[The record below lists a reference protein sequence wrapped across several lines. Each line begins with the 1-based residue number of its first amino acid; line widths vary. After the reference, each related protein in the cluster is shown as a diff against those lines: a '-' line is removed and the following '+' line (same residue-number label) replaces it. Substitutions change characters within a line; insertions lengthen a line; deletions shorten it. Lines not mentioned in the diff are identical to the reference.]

1 MATAAQIDANRL
13 NSQKSTGP
21 RSDEGK
27 AASKF
32 NALKHGIDAVSSV
45 LPTEDL
51 AEREALVSGYVA
63 RFQPSTPE
71 EVFLLNTMIEADWNR
86 DRYQSIETQLM
97 NQILAGLDENT
108 EFPLAKLFDPE
119 TPLSRQL
126 ERAIRHREA
135 AERSWHRAYQ
145 CMLKEIELRPRE
157 EVQAPQHPPAPNPPE
172 RTQFHAS
179 LPTVPRPGKPENLA
193 LRL

>member
-86 DRYQSIETQLM
+86 RRYQTIETDMM
-97 NQILAGLDENT
+97 NRILATQFGQT
-108 EFPLAKLFDPE
+108 GHRMAKLFDHEMPF
-119 TPLSRQL
+119 TPLL
-126 ERAIRHREA
+126 ERVIRHREA
-135 AERSWHRAYQ
+135 AERAWHRAYKQ
-145 CMLKEIELRPRE
+145 MLQEIAARPL
-157 EVQAPQHPPAPNPPE
+157 PASQPRTGTANSPE
-172 RTQFHAS
+172 PTQFHPP
-179 LPTVPRPGKPENLA
+179 LPTLPRPEMPENLA